1 MLKEEHGRHENL
13 HGSHGKFSVTSVYF
27 RVLLCLPCSSK
38 LSVKYP
44 LVKRITSALL
54 AAPIALLLIATCAYI
69 VSAIGQFDAWN
80 ALWDAPGL
88 AKAIGMT
95 LWTGLASTLLAWWI
109 TAWLLSQAFGRP
121 WWQRIVRSLPAML
134 ATPHAAFA
142 VGLVFLIAPSGW
154 LLRAFSPWLTGFEQ
168 PPQIATSQ
176 DAYGLGLIAM
186 LVFKEVPFLL
196 WAAATQLQRDD
207 TGARWQRE
215 AWAAQTLGYSRA
227 HAFWQVLWPQLSA
240 RLLWPLL
247 AVLAYG
253 LTVVDA
259 ALIAGPGSPATLSV
273 RAWQWLQDSDEQANA
288 VGAVAGWL
296 LTALVAASA
305 SLMGLRKKIAARL
318 QRPPTGQRGKDAPQ
332 RSWSA
337 GRIAWGA
344 VMLLYG
350 AVLLA
355 LAVGSVSGVWPFPA
369 LLPTNLSWEAWR
381 SVLSSSSSVWMTIT
395 LAVSSSAIALI
406 WSVAW
411 LEVAPTNWDRHL
423 RKLLY
428 LPLLLPGVLWVVGIH
443 RLALTG
449 GLTGSWLGVLL
460 AHLLAVLP
468 YTLISLSPAYLGFDN
483 RYAHVSSALGKS
495 RWVFLTQVKWPLLR
509 TSLWSTVAVGFAVSV
524 AQFLPTL
531 YIGEGRIVTVTTEAV
546 TLSSGGQRSL
556 VAAFAWA
563 QWLLPAIAFAFAAWL
578 GQPRR
583 WRPSKSLELN
593 SEP

>member
-1 MLKEEHGRHENL
+1 
-13 HGSHGKFSVTSVYF
+13 
-27 RVLLCLPCSSK
+27 LP
-38 LSVKYP
+38 
-44 LVKRITSALL
+44 
-54 AAPIALLLIATCAYI
+54 
-69 VSAIGQFDAWN
+69 AIGRFDAWN
-80 ALWDAPGL
+80 ELWDAPGL
-88 AKAIGMT
+88 LRAVGMT
-95 LWTGLASTLLAWWI
+95 LWTGLASTLLAWWAS
-109 TAWLLSQAFGRP
+109 AWLLSQAFGRP
-121 WWQRIVRSLPAML
+121 WWAKLVRSLPAML

-154 LLRAFSPWLTGFEQ
+154 LLRAVSPWLTGYWA

-207 TGARWQRE
+207 TLARWQRE
-215 AWAAQTLGYSRA
+215 AFAAQTLGYSRQR
-227 HAFWQVLWPQLSA
+227 AFWQVIWPQLSK

-273 RAWQWLQDSDEQANA
+273 RAWQWLQDSDEATNA
-288 VGAVAGWL
+288 IGAVAGWL
-296 LTALVAASA
+296 LTALVAACA
-305 SLMGLRKKIAARL
+305 AFVIARNALPALSLRQA
-318 QRPPTGQRGKDAPQ
+318 TGQRGKDAPL
-332 RSWSA
+332 RNWSL
-337 GRIAWGA
+337 GRIAWSAAMG
-344 VMLLYG
+344 LYA

-355 LAVGSVSGVWPFPA
+355 LAVGSIAGVWPFPA
-369 LLPTNLSWEAWR
+369 LLPQSLSWEAWA
-381 SVLSSSSSVWMTIT
+381 SVFKSSASIWLTLS
-395 LAVSSSAIALI
+395 LAISSSALALT

-411 LEVAPTNWDRHL
+411 LELAPPRWDAAL

-443 RLALTG
+443 RLALAG
-449 GLTGSWLGVLL
+449 GLTGSWIGVLL

-468 YTLISLSPAYLGFDN
+468 YTLIALSPAYQGFDA
-483 RYAHVSSALGKS
+483 RYAHISAALGKS
-495 RWVFLTQVKWPLLR
+495 RLAYLSQVKWPLLR
-509 TSLWSTVAVGFAVSV
+509 QSLWSTAAVGFAVSV

-556 VAAFAWA
+556 VAAFAWL
-563 QWLLPAIAFAFAAWL
+563 QWLLPALAFAIAAWL
-578 GQPRR
+578 GKPRR
-583 WRPSKSLELN
+583 WTTALN
-593 SEP
+593 SKP